1 VGKLCYDR
9 KKIGLLSY
17 KQQLNINSQVSIINM
32 PKEANTY
39 AQNLYAALRELDSLQ
54 LDLILIEQPPES
66 ELWQAINDRLFK
78 ATSRE

>member
-1 VGKLCYDR
+1 
-9 KKIGLLSY
+9 
-17 KQQLNINSQVSIINM
+17 M